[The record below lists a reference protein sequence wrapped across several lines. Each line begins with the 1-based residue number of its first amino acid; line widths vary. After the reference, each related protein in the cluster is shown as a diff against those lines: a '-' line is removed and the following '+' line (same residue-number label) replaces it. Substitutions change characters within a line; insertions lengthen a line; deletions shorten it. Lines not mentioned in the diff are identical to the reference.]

1 MKRKIEYL
9 KKKPKK
15 PKNQKTTKFKCNEVS
30 VLIICM
36 SVSVSIPGDG
46 ASDVV
51 L

>member
-1 MKRKIEYL
+1 MENTKL
-9 KKKPKK
+9 KTKNKKPS
-15 PKNQKTTKFKCNEVS
+15 KFKCYELS

-36 SVSVSIPGDG
+36 SFSVSIPGDG